1 MDFGAFWISA
11 SLIFALHNDARSTDG
26 HQFSDA
32 RDGLTFAICFTVAWS
47 SSALNDGNEQ
57 IRLLQAN
64 AAGSPRSGYSTSG
77 LGNLPS
83 RRSNHSI
90 RLYLAAKARADA
102 CKARARGS
110 SLWPTMVMCTGSI
123 ANSSSARRTPGS
135 GRSIS
140 TDALVR

>member
-1 MDFGAFWISA
+1 MDFGAVWISA
-11 SLIFALHNDARSTDG
+11 PLIFAPHNDTRSTDG

-32 RDGLTFAICFTVAWS
+32 RDGLNFAICFTAAWS

-83 RRSNHSI
+83 RRSNHSS
-90 RLYLAAKARADA
+90 RLYLAGRARAMT
-102 CKARARGS
+102 CKACAFGS
-110 SLWPTMVMCTGSI
+110 SFCPTTVMWVG
-123 ANSSSARRTPGS
+123 
-135 GRSIS
+135 
-140 TDALVR
+140 

>member
-1 MDFGAFWISA
+1 MEFGAFWISA
-11 SLIFALHNDARSTDG
+11 SLIFALHNDARSADG

-83 RRSNHSI
+83 RQSSHSR
-90 RLYLAAKARADA
+90 RLYRAGKARARA
-102 CKARARGS
+102 CRACARGS
-110 SLWPTMVMCTGSI
+110 SLGPTIVM
-123 ANSSSARRTPGS
+123 
-135 GRSIS
+135 
-140 TDALVR
+140 